1 MAIDYEALGNIDH
14 INLLLIG
21 FAKPK
26 LFSPR
31 VKNPYDRDLIFK
43 SFTQEAFL
51 KCLSTPA
58 ANNIFFK
65 HIFSCKNQKIIIH

>member
-1 MAIDYEALGNIDH
+1 MNNQHLYLRSSNNIDH

-31 VKNPYDRDLIFK
+31 VKNPYNRNLIFK
-43 SFTQEAFL
+43 SFT
-51 KCLSTPA
+51 
-58 ANNIFFK
+58 
-65 HIFSCKNQKIIIH
+65 